1 MKCDDVKLLLMDLL
15 YNEISEENEAILQ
28 NHLSDCVSCREEF
41 ESLKNT
47 SGILQKWEEIDPKL
61 NLVFVSDKKSII
73 DGLKDKF
80 SFAPKKLAYG
90 FALGFVTIIVLF
102 SLANTEISYK
112 DGDFTLKMGIFKNT
126 TEQPQ
131 LSAEIQQALMAQVR
145 EQNAQLMNQFI
156 QQSEQRQQQELAATL
171 AKFSREFNYQRTN
184 DLKLVGAGLNEIEQ
198 KLYLQ
203 LEKQTNDRFNN
214 LIRYINQN
222 QEMNRK

>member
-1 MKCDDVKLLLMDLL
+1 MKCDDTKLLLMDLL
-15 YNEISEENEAILQ
+15 YNEISEENEAMLKD
-28 NHLSDCVSCREEF
+28 HLSECVSCREEF

-47 SGILQKWEEIDPKL
+47 SGIMQKWEDVDPKL
-61 NLVFVSDKKSII
+61 NLVFVSDKKSIF
-73 DGLKDKF
+73 GALKDKF

-90 FALGFVTIIVLF
+90 FALGFVTVVLLF

-112 DGDFTLKMGIFKNT
+112 DGDFSLKMGIFKNGA
-126 TEQPQ
+126 EQNQ
-131 LSAEIQQALMAQVR
+131 LSPEMQQALMAQVR
-145 EQNAQLMNQFI
+145 EQNAQLINQLM
-156 QQSEQRQQQELAATL
+156 QQSEQRQRQELAATL
-171 AKFSREFNYQRTN
+171 AKFSQEFNYQRTN

-203 LEKQTNDRFNN
+203 VEKQTNDRFNN

>member
-1 MKCDDVKLLLMDLL
+1 MKCDDTKLLLMDLM
-15 YNEISEENEAILQ
+15 YEEISEENEAMLRK
-28 NHLSDCVSCREEF
+28 HLSDCVSCREEF

-47 SGILQKWEEIDPKL
+47 SGILQKWEDVDPKL
-61 NLVFVSDKKSII
+61 NLIFVSDKKSVFSA
-73 DGLKDKF
+73 LKEKF

-90 FALGFVTIIVLF
+90 FTLGFVTIILLF

-131 LSAEIQQALMAQVR
+131 LSPEIRQALMEQVR
-145 EQNAQLMNQFI
+145 KQNVQLLNQMI
-156 QQSEQRQQQELAATL
+156 QQSEQRQRQELAATL
-171 AKFSREFNYQRTN
+171 AEFSREFNYQRTN

-222 QEMNRK
+222 QEMNKK